1 MRRLVL
7 ALNISRDSG
16 NDNGRTVIIPDI
28 VLDYQ
33 YRPVYRLALSR

>member
-16 NDNGRTVIIPDI
+16 NDNGISVFIGVFGGLYFLYLLLTNKRV
-28 VLDYQ
+28 
-33 YRPVYRLALSR
+33 